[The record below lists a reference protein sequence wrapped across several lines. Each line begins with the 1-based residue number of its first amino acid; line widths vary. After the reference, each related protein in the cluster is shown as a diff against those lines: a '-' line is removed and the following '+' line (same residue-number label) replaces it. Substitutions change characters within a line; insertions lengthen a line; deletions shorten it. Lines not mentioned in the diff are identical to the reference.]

1 MEKRREAVGITGM
14 EQSRMPIVEALTRHQ
29 RVERVSLH
37 TPGHKAGRGLPAQV
51 AHLAGPFAAW
61 DATELPGLDD
71 LYAARGPIEQ
81 AQALA
86 AHAFGCDATN
96 FLVGGSTAG
105 NLAAILAVV
114 HPGDVVLVGRNAH
127 LSVWNGLQLARA
139 RVAVLS
145 PPLVRSSAGL
155 PLWGALSDGD
165 LRGALRRHPDARAL
179 ILTSPTY
186 EGVVSDVAALVRT
199 AHAADVVVLVD
210 EAHGVHLPFHP
221 DLPMSAVQAGADV
234 VVHSAHKMA
243 AALTQTAFQHVSGA
257 RVDPGTVRRALR
269 TVQTSSPSYLL
280 LASLDAVRAQLAT
293 EGRAR
298 IAVMIDLLR
307 EAQRLLERERPDL
320 LVQLPGNLARDPF
333 KWVLDAGAYGCE
345 GCVLAD
351 QLRESYG
358 IFVELCDER
367 SVLLLWTYANSR
379 RDVERVVDALLDLC
393 PEAARGTGVAV
404 SFAQDAW
411 QPAETDGLIDMCP
424 SAGATVWLP
433 AAAAVGRRA
442 AAPVIVYPP
451 GVPLTLCG
459 ERFTERVCARLV
471 RLRSLG
477 VRVDGLN
484 LRDGT
489 VCCFKE

>member
-1 MEKRREAVGITGM
+1 M
-14 EQSRMPIVEALTRHQ
+14 EQSQTPIVDALTRHQ
-29 RVERVSLH
+29 RAERVSLH

-71 LYAARGPIEQ
+71 LYAPGGPIEQ

-86 AHAFGCDATN
+86 AEAFGCDATH

-114 HPGDVVLVGRNAH
+114 RPGDVVLVGRNAH
-127 LSVWNGLQLARA
+127 HSVWSGLELARA
-139 RVAVLS
+139 RVVVLN
-145 PPLVRSSAGL
+145 PPVVRSSAGL
-155 PLWGALSDGD
+155 PLWGALPDSH
-165 LRGALRRHPDARAL
+165 LQGALQRHPDARAL
-179 ILTSPTY
+179 VLTSPTY
-186 EGVVSDVAALVRT
+186 EGVASDVEALVRT

-210 EAHGVHLPFHP
+210 EAHGVHFPFHP

-243 AALTQTAFQHVSGA
+243 AALTQTAFQHVSGP
-257 RVDPGTVRRALR
+257 RVDPGAVRRALR

-298 IAVMIDLLR
+298 IDVMVRLLR
-307 EAQRLLERERPDL
+307 DAAGRLERERPEL
-320 LVQLPGNLARDPF
+320 LVQLDGDLARDPF
-333 KWVLDAGAYGCE
+333 KWVLDARAYGCE

-351 QLRESYG
+351 KLRENYG

-367 SVLLLWTYANSR
+367 SVLLLWTYGNRR
-379 RDVERVVDALLDLC
+379 RDVERVVDALLDVC
-393 PEAARGTGVAV
+393 PVTAHQTGAAA
-404 SFAQDAW
+404 SFAEDSWETSATDA
-411 QPAETDGLIDMCP
+411 PIDVRP
-424 SAGATVWLP
+424 FTGATAWLP
-433 AAAAVGRRA
+433 VAAAVGRRA
-442 AAPVIVYPP
+442 AMPVIAYPP
-451 GVPLTLCG
+451 GIPLTLCG

-471 RLRSLG
+471 RLRALG

-484 LRDGT
+484 VRDGT